1 MPRNEKN
8 KIPCRGPL
16 QIIDEIRFEQE
27 PHQQTGIYDQMSPLE
42 KDRPLSSVPLPCGFT
57 LSSEMWLQGKS
68 EAPDETALSKPDS
81 DKPVLA
87 SAEQPVS
94 VTREPI
100 NLIGL
105 PFFLCGTAQEAN
117 TESEDESETEDFGLC
132 PEDIFRTPCEED
144 DAAVATFSK
153 REHMAF
159 WHMLRGNANPEIAK
173 WMQSELA
180 KFLTHRES
188 DEYVRHRGL
197 ASASDEYMM
206 YVASAPAVG
215 VPPDLVKRARREAQ
229 EDADEKVHSAIE
241 SIMYAQEILLNC
253 GGAGIGDLQHAMMLL
268 TPHTNPLAQGAAQ
281 AQELIHQVLLNC
293 PGHAWKA
300 MKKANNH
307 VKDIVMLRCRAEST
321 NLMSREEFLGSVA
334 AAYGVKELDTE
345 KRRQLL
351 LAYQK
356 DKKNQK
362 FGFASNNQIAAK
374 RRGGPR
380 PRRRNRQEH
389 DENEEY
395 SYAGNAWADAIGHQE
410 YQWQ

>member
-42 KDRPLSSVPLPCGFT
+42 KDRPLSSVPLPCGF
-57 LSSEMWLQGKS
+57 
-68 EAPDETALSKPDS
+68 
-81 DKPVLA
+81 
-87 SAEQPVS
+87 
-94 VTREPI
+94 
-100 NLIGL
+100 
-105 PFFLCGTAQEAN
+105 LCGTAQEAN
-117 TESEDESETEDFGLC
+117 TESEDESEIDDFGLC
-132 PEDIFRTPCEED
+132 PDDFFRPPYEED

-206 YVASAPAVG
+206 YVASASAVE
-215 VPPDLVKRARREAQ
+215 VPPHLAKRARREAQ
-229 EDADEKVHSAIE
+229 EDADEKVQPATE

-253 GGAGIGDLQHAMMLL
+253 GGAGIGDLEHAMMLL

-281 AQELIHQVLLNC
+281 AQ
-293 PGHAWKA
+293 
-300 MKKANNH
+300 
-307 VKDIVMLRCRAEST
+307 
-321 NLMSREEFLGSVA
+321 
-334 AAYGVKELDTE
+334 
-345 KRRQLL
+345 
-351 LAYQK
+351 
-356 DKKNQK
+356 
-362 FGFASNNQIAAK
+362 
-374 RRGGPR
+374 
-380 PRRRNRQEH
+380 
-389 DENEEY
+389 
-395 SYAGNAWADAIGHQE
+395 
-410 YQWQ
+410 

>member
-16 QIIDEIRFEQE
+16 QIIDEIRSEEE
-27 PHQQTGIYDQMSPLE
+27 PHQQAGIHDQMSPLE

-87 SAEQPVS
+87 SAEQPAS

-117 TESEDESETEDFGLC
+117 TESEDESEIDDFGLC
-132 PEDIFRTPCEED
+132 PEDFFRPPYEED

-206 YVASAPAVG
+206 YVASAPAVE

-229 EDADEKVHSAIE
+229 EDADEKVQSATE

-253 GGAGIGDLQHAMMLL
+253 GGAGIGDLEHAMMLL

-293 PGHAWKA
+293 PGYARKA

-321 NLMSREEFLGSVA
+321 NLMSRNEFLGSVA

-345 KRRQLL
+345 KREQLL

-356 DKKNQK
+356 NPKNQK
-362 FGFASNNQIAAK
+362 FGFASNNQIAAD

-380 PRRRNRQEH
+380 PRRRHRQKH

-395 SYAGNAWADAIGHQE
+395 PYAGNAWADAIDHQK